1 MIELQHRTRVPP
13 GAHTN
18 DAPLHHPDHIL
29 ISCLCRN
36 IVGDIACEVWAPH
49 NGNLTHGIA
58 HALTHQDNNGITI
71 AYCSRSNVKL
81 SQNVVHRWYCGRL
94 THDRLEKTISRRPV
108 IPLFAFPGC
117 SCVDQGLIQ
126 MTVQDLCP
134 DRKRNISVSCKLL
147 LEPQKTILP
156 GISAA
161 QDNLLL
167 PLSLAP
173 KMDSVA

>member
-1 MIELQHRTRVPP
+1 MRDCVRT
-13 GAHTN
+13 
-18 DAPLHHPDHIL
+18 LF
-29 ISCLCRN
+29 
-36 IVGDIACEVWAPH
+36 IVGTAEGLP
-49 NGNLTHGIA
+49 
-58 HALTHQDNNGITI
+58 TI
-71 AYCSRSNVKL
+71 G
-81 SQNVVHRWYCGRL
+81 W
-94 THDRLEKTISRRPV
+94 EKTISRRPV

-117 SCVDQGLIQ
+117 SFVDQGLIQ